1 MYLLHGGQLLLE
13 VVQFLQQLPLLQQ
26 VVLGQVE
33 RRVQQVHH
41 VLHVLQ
47 LHGVLAGRAHWVG
60 AAEGWKKRIEEEERE
75 KSRASDDEWWTSVA
89 VMAEVRETGGRTL
102 FWRANVVNCVI
113 DDELEVLLQQG
124 VDQRGVRDAL
134 SVCRQHKRKLFF
146 F

>member
-13 VVQFLQQLPLLQQ
+13 VVQLLQQLPLLQQ

-60 AAEGWKKRIEEEERE
+60 AAEGWG
-75 KSRASDDEWWTSVA
+75 
-89 VMAEVRETGGRTL
+89 GGRKKKKK
-102 FWRANVVNCVI
+102 
-113 DDELEVLLQQG
+113 EKKQS
-124 VDQRGVRDAL
+124 VR
-134 SVCRQHKRKLFF
+134 
-146 F
+146 

>member
-47 LHGVLAGRAHWVG
+47 LDGVLAGG
-60 AAEGWKKRIEEEERE
+60 A
-75 KSRASDDEWWTSVA
+75 D
-89 VMAEVRETGGRTL
+89 
-102 FWRANVVNCVI
+102 
-113 DDELEVLLQQG
+113 
-124 VDQRGVRDAL
+124 
-134 SVCRQHKRKLFF
+134 
-146 F
+146 